1 LFGLILVIH
10 IFVSFGLIISVLMQ
24 SAKGEGLAGALG
36 GGALSG
42 AVFGG
47 RGASTFLSKATTVL
61 AATYMITCI
70 LLTFTGGGTVVSNSA
85 LTGEAQKA
93 LEDVQ
98 VAPTQ
103 LPAQGGQQQGQG
115 QQTAPIE
122 LTPPSAEEGS
132 GQ

>member
-1 LFGLILVIH
+1 MFSFILVIH
-10 IFVSFGLIISVLMQ
+10 IFVSFGLIVSVLMQ

-61 AATYMITCI
+61 ATAFMITCI
-70 LLTFTGGGTVVSNSA
+70 LLTFTGGGTGVTNSTI
-85 LTGEAQKA
+85 TGEAQKA

-103 LPAQGGQQQGQG
+103 IPAQGGQQQQV
-115 QQTAPIE
+115 QPI
-122 LTPPSAEEGS
+122 TPPSGSEEAGE
-132 GQ
+132 